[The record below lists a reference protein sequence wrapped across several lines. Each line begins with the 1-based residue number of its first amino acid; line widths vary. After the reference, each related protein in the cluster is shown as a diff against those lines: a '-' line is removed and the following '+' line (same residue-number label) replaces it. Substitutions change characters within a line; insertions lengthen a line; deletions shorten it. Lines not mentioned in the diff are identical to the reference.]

1 MKRFTSFAL
10 AFIMLSGVPAS
21 AQPFERQ
28 VEPFPVVAG
37 GASIALP
44 FAGGVN
50 SPQHQFVD
58 IDGDTDLD
66 LFVLDIDQ
74 AVDYYRNEG
83 TRFAPNYK
91 LRTGLITLPRFL
103 VWFLFVDYDGDGRV
117 DMCTEDSMYTGL
129 RVYRNIGTVESPV
142 FTQFISTLQDTAN
155 NEVFT
160 GGNSIPAF
168 ADIDAD
174 GDLDIFSANIIG
186 SVNFYKNV
194 GTRSLPRY
202 IFVAGNWQ
210 NITIFGDTCT
220 TSTAAVAPTNLHGA
234 AAYRFAD
241 IDGDG
246 DQDFFVGDLYWTQ
259 LFMLRNTGTP
269 QIPHL
274 ECFTSHFPQGD
285 PLVSTGFNQTSF
297 VDIDGDSDLDM
308 FATVLGAT
316 VPRDGFRFYRNL
328 GTPTSQ
334 DLRLTTKNFLNT
346 LDVGMNAHPTFVDI
360 GADGDQDMFVG
371 TLNGELALF
380 GNTGSSNAPS
390 FSLIDSA
397 FLSVSTGFYF
407 SPAFVDIEN
416 DGDKDLFAGMYDGR
430 IRFFRNTGTPQVAQ
444 FVQQSF
450 LTDTMDVLN
459 NAVPVFVDI
468 DNDGDNDLFVGRR
481 GGAIRY
487 YRNDGS
493 AADFIPTLITQT
505 YGGIS
510 LGPDTYIT
518 PTFSDYDSDG
528 DVDLF
533 FGAQDGRIEFHE
545 NTGSPVNPLF
555 IRRTDRFANTAPT
568 QESYPAFIDIDGDG
582 DQDLFVG
589 NRKGGIQFYR
599 NNRITTSVIESN
611 RPSSTKLFQNYP
623 NPFNPSTRITYSVGT
638 YGRTSLRVFDLL
650 GREFATLVDEA
661 KPPGEFSVIWD
672 GRRDDKQ
679 SSDAPSGVYFYRLTT
694 DNTSQVKKMLLVR

>member
-1 MKRFTSFAL
+1 MKRLHSFAL
-10 AFIMLSGVPAS
+10 FFIMLSSVSAF

-28 VEPFPVVAG
+28 VEPFAVVAG
-37 GASIALP
+37 GAQIALP

-58 IDGDTDLD
+58 IDADNDLD
-66 LFVLDIDQ
+66 LFVFDIDQ
-74 AVDYYRNEG
+74 AVDFYRNEG
-83 TRFAPNYK
+83 TRFAPMYK
-91 LRTGLITLPRFL
+91 LRNGLISLPHFL
-103 VWFLFVDYDGDGRV
+103 VWFLFVDYDGDGRI
-117 DMCTEDSMYTGL
+117 DLCTEDSMYTGL
-129 RVYRNIGTVESPV
+129 RVYRNTGTGQSPE

-174 GDLDIFSANIIG
+174 GDLDLFSANIIG

-202 IFVAGNWQ
+202 TYVSGSWQ

-220 TSTAAVAPTNLHGA
+220 TSAAARAPNNLHGA
-234 AAYRFAD
+234 AAYHLAD

-246 DQDFFVGDLYWTQ
+246 DLDFFVGDLFWTE

-269 QIPHL
+269 QDPRM

-285 PLVSTGFNQTSF
+285 PLASAGFNQTSF
-297 VDIDGDSDLDM
+297 VDMDGDGDLDM
-308 FATVLGAT
+308 FAAVLGGI
-316 VPRDGFRFYRNL
+316 VQRDGFRFYRNQ
-328 GTPTSQ
+328 GTPSSQ
-334 DLRLTTKNFLNT
+334 NLRLVTKNYLSI
-346 LDVGMNAHPTFVDI
+346 LDVGMNAHPAFVDI
-360 GADGDQDMFVG
+360 DDDDDLDMFVG
-371 TLNGELALF
+371 TINGELAF
-380 GNTGSSNAPS
+380 FRNIGSVNAPS
-390 FSLIDSA
+390 FSLADSA
-397 FLSVSTGFYF
+397 YLSIANGFYF

-444 FVQQSF
+444 FVQQPF
-450 LTDTMDVLN
+450 LNDTIDVLN
-459 NAVPVFVDI
+459 SAVPVFVDI
-468 DNDGDNDLFVGRR
+468 DTDGDQDLFVGRK
-481 GGAIRY
+481 GGTIRY

-533 FGAQDGRIEFHE
+533 FGAQDGRIEFYE

-555 IRRTDRFANTAPT
+555 IRRTDRFGNTAPT
-568 QESYPAFIDIDGDG
+568 QESYPAFADIDGDG

-599 NNRITTSVIESN
+599 NNRIATYAPSDRRPRQTS
-611 RPSSTKLFQNYP
+611 LAQNYP
-623 NPFNPSTRITYSVGT
+623 NPFNPQTVIAFELLHSSHV
-638 YGRTSLRVFDLL
+638 SLSIYDVI
-650 GREFATLVDEA
+650 GREIAALINKPLQRGSYSAT
-661 KPPGEFSVIWD
+661 WD
-672 GRRDDKQ
+672 AGNFV
-679 SSDAPSGVYFYRLTT
+679 SGVYFYKLRT
-694 DNTSQVKKMLLVR
+694 DHFTDVKKMLLVR